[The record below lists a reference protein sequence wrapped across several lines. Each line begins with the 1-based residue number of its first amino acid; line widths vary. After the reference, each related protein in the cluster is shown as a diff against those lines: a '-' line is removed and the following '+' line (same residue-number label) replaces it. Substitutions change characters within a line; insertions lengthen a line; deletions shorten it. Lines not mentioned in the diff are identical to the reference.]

1 VSAAAASRS
10 GRRRLDVRL
19 VEAGLVE
26 SREKARAL
34 VMAGRVR
41 VDGKPAR
48 KAGEAVGPGVRLE
61 VDQQHR
67 FVGRGA
73 LKLAG
78 ALDHFGIDPRG
89 RVALD
94 VGASTGGF
102 TELLLERGARRVYAV
117 DVGYGQLHQRLREDP
132 RVAVRER
139 VNARHLSPSQLGE
152 ACELAVIDV
161 SFISALKLL
170 EALRGVLVAEADVA
184 CLVKP
189 QFEVGRR
196 DVGRGGVVRD
206 PGLHRRAL
214 ASVAAGAAERG
225 WAVLDACASPLEGA
239 EGNREFFLHL
249 RPAGR
254 GLDAGALGE
263 RLDAAVATP

>member
-1 VSAAAASRS
+1 VQ
-10 GRRRLDVRL
+10 L
-19 VEAGLVE
+19 VETGLVE

-41 VDGKPAR
+41 VDGQPAR
-48 KAGEAVGPGVRLE
+48 KAGEAVGPDAALE
-61 VDQQHR
+61 VDQGHR
-67 FVGRGA
+67 WVGRGA

-78 ALDHFGIDPRG
+78 ALDRFGIDPRD
-89 RVALD
+89 RLALD

-132 RVAVRER
+132 RVQVRER
-139 VNARHLSPSQLGE
+139 VNARRLSAEHVPE
-152 ACELAVIDV
+152 ACDLAVIDV
-161 SFISALKLL
+161 SFISVLKLL
-170 EALRGVLVAEADVA
+170 GALAGVLTKAADVVS
-184 CLVKP
+184 LVKP

-196 DVGRGGVVRD
+196 DVGRGGIVRD

-214 ASVAAGAAERG
+214 ASVAAGAGERG
-225 WAVLDACASPLEGA
+225 FVVIDACASPIAGA

-249 RPAGR
+249 RRFGPGPGEAALEQC
-254 GLDAGALGE
+254 LD
-263 RLDAAVATP
+263 DAVGTP